1 MCQRDRPRFLFRNAE
16 VQAISPYRATASL
29 FRRVFAVS
37 MKPTRLGKHDS
48 TQPSRAT
55 VCRDPGDSTVSSNVS
70 GHQRV
75 PPPFFFSQGIC
86 SGSVTPRD
94 PVGLLCAEIQA
105 TPPSRSHR
113 FSPRFCGGRLVL
125 TVLIKNK
132 KIKVLHHSHTVYI
145 VSGSAP
151 PRNPIEPLRAE
162 IQATPPFSST
172 GFSLRLVCSDDCWQQ
187 IRPLIAP
194 RNPTAVC
201 RALGDSTFSS
211 TRCSLSVCSDNC
223 WQHIRPS
230 IALRISTEL
239 LCGEI

>member
-1 MCQRDRPRFLFRNAE
+1 
-16 VQAISPYRATASL
+16 
-29 FRRVFAVS
+29 
-37 MKPTRLGKHDS
+37 MKPTRLGKRDS

-75 PPPFFFSQGIC
+75 PFFFSQGIC

-105 TPPSRSHR
+105 TPPSQATDSAPGFVVVDWYWQYR
-113 FSPRFCGGRLVL
+113 F
-125 TVLIKNK
+125 K
-132 KIKVLHHSHTVYI
+132 KKKKKVLHHSHTVYI

-151 PRNPIEPLRAE
+151 PRNPTEPLCAE

-172 GFSLRLVCSDDCWQQ
+172 GFSLIRLVCSDDCWQQ
-187 IRPLIAP
+187 IRPPIAP
-194 RNPTAVC
+194 RNPTAVW
-201 RALGDSTFSS
+201 RDLGDSTLSS

-223 WQHIRPS
+223 WQHIRAP
-230 IALRISTEL
+230 IAPRNSTEL
-239 LCGEI
+239 LCAEI